1 MSETRYARRFWLGA
15 LVGLLWTVLLLLV
28 EVLLAVRTIVQVV
41 LELATALV
49 PIRFLSWLLG
59 RVEGGAKPLA
69 LLLVLLS
76 IAVCTGLIGVSLVR
90 WPRYRPWT
98 LWILAVGSVVTSAW
112 LSRTTLLLGL
122 LVGVSSTACLIG
134 GLAVVTRNDALSFS
148 RQRRALL
155 RVLGMGGLLVS
166 IGAVGRLLADLQA
179 RSRPPGAVDER
190 GLPPA
195 LTPIGDFYVVS
206 KNVSDPVID
215 SRSWRLRIHGRVEQ
229 PLELDLAA
237 ITARPGV
244 RMIATLECISNDVWG
259 PYISTGEWLGVPL
272 RDLLREARPV
282 EPVVDVILR
291 AADGYSDSV
300 PFSVALHPS
309 TLLAYGLN
317 GHTLPPEHGFPLRL
331 VVPGIYGMK
340 QVKWIT
346 EIELSEIDYHGY
358 WQQRGWS
365 DTAIVRIHSRID
377 VPRDGSVVPVGQE
390 VFIGGIAFAG
400 DRGIGRVELSTDD
413 GTTWQTVEQE
423 APLSPF
429 SWVRWWMTWRP
440 TVPGRYRLVVRA
452 WDGRGQLQEPEERPP
467 LPEGATGWHRVG
479 IVVRASA

>member
-272 RDLLREARPV
+272 R
-282 EPVVDVILR
+282 
-291 AADGYSDSV
+291 
-300 PFSVALHPS
+300 
-309 TLLAYGLN
+309 
-317 GHTLPPEHGFPLRL
+317 
-331 VVPGIYGMK
+331 
-340 QVKWIT
+340 
-346 EIELSEIDYHGY
+346 
-358 WQQRGWS
+358 
-365 DTAIVRIHSRID
+365 
-377 VPRDGSVVPVGQE
+377 
-390 VFIGGIAFAG
+390 
-400 DRGIGRVELSTDD
+400 
-413 GTTWQTVEQE
+413 
-423 APLSPF
+423 
-429 SWVRWWMTWRP
+429 
-440 TVPGRYRLVVRA
+440 
-452 WDGRGQLQEPEERPP
+452 
-467 LPEGATGWHRVG
+467 
-479 IVVRASA
+479 